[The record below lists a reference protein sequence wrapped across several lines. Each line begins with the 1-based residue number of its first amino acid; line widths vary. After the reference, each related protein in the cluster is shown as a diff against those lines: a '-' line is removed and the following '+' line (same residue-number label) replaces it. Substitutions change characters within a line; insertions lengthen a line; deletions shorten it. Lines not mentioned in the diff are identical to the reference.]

1 MNNTCFPYQFLYV
14 VLLCDHCSE
23 YSWDIAILTD
33 SHPTLQLIYLHR
45 LPMQY
50 FVPFQLKYII
60 NLDVYEL
67 LILVIIQSYFRT
79 SKTNILE
86 DGRLSHKK
94 TNFYLRICV
103 TTYTFLKNLAFD
115 CMSNNATCNSF
126 FSFYFLLRKTDI
138 K

>member
-1 MNNTCFPYQFLYV
+1 MKFDTQLNKIQIVFHKKRYFLILYYTLYTINTSLNKIFMNNTCFPYQFLYV

-23 YSWDIAILTD
+23 YSWDTAILTD
-33 SHPTLQLIYLHR
+33 SHPTLQLIYLRR

-94 TNFYLRICV
+94 KP
-103 TTYTFLKNLAFD
+103 TF
-115 CMSNNATCNSF
+115 
-126 FSFYFLLRKTDI
+126 I
-138 K
+138 